1 MKTKV
6 RLCKLLFSTRLLV
19 SLLIIL
25 GILECLQWLQGE
37 GKSSKSLLLSDY
49 PELSSSSMMSSS
61 SSNFASSAG
70 LPGTAVPASELAKV
84 KIEPEKKST
93 DNHQNILLL
102 AYARSGK
109 LHILIQRVFW
119 HSNGE
124 IIVVKAPLSRE
135 SFCQLVQGQLTIM
148 NHCSGDSCH
157 INDTSMQLRY
167 TVLSSKRDKTI
178 LPDTGV
184 FMMIS

>member
-1 MKTKV
+1 MKTKL

-25 GILECLQWLQGE
+25 GILEGLQWLQGE

-61 SSNFASSAG
+61 SSNFPSSAH
-70 LPGTAVPASELAKV
+70 LPETAVPASEMTKV

-93 DNHQNILLL
+93 HTHQNILLL

-109 LHILIQRVFW
+109 LHILIQRVFFLN
-119 HSNGE
+119 SYGE

-157 INDTSMQLRY
+157 IYDTSRQLRY
-167 TVLSSKRDKTI
+167 TVLSSKRD
-178 LPDTGV
+178 L
-184 FMMIS
+184 

>member
-25 GILECLQWLQGE
+25 GILEGLQWLQGE
-37 GKSSKSLLLSDY
+37 EKSSKSLLLSDY

-61 SSNFASSAG
+61 SSNFASSAH
-70 LPGTAVPASELAKV
+70 LPETAVPASEKTKV

-93 DNHQNILLL
+93 HTHQNILLL

-109 LHILIQRVFW
+109 LHVLTQRVF
-119 HSNGE
+119 E
-124 IIVVKAPLSRE
+124 IQMVKWLLWRLLFHGRAFVSWYKGSL
-135 SFCQLVQGQLTIM
+135 LLWTTVQV
-148 NHCSGDSCH
+148 
-157 INDTSMQLRY
+157 INVIWYKQA
-167 TVLSSKRDKTI
+167 I
-178 LPDTGV
+178 
-184 FMMIS
+184 

>member
-6 RLCKLLFSTRLLV
+6 RLCKLVFSTRLLV

-25 GILECLQWLQGE
+25 GILEGLQWLQGE

-93 DNHQNILLL
+93 DTHQNILLL

-109 LHILIQRVFW
+109 LHILIQRVFV
-119 HSNGE
+119 
-124 IIVVKAPLSRE
+124 IQMVKSLLWRLLFHGRAFVSWYKGSL
-135 SFCQLVQGQLTIM
+135 LLWT
-148 NHCSGDSCH
+148 
-157 INDTSMQLRY
+157 
-167 TVLSSKRDKTI
+167 TV
-178 LPDTGV
+178 
-184 FMMIS
+184 

>member
-1 MKTKV
+1 MKTKM

-61 SSNFASSAG
+61 SSNFASSAH
-70 LPGTAVPASELAKV
+70 LPETALAASEMTKV

-93 DNHQNILLL
+93 HTHQNILLL

-109 LHILIQRVFW
+109 LHILTQRVF
-119 HSNGE
+119 SC
-124 IIVVKAPLSRE
+124 P
-135 SFCQLVQGQLTIM
+135 GQL
-148 NHCSGDSCH
+148 N
-157 INDTSMQLRY
+157 R
-167 TVLSSKRDKTI
+167 
-178 LPDTGV
+178 
-184 FMMIS
+184 

>member
-1 MKTKV
+1 MKTKL

-61 SSNFASSAG
+61 SSNFASSAH
-70 LPGTAVPASELAKV
+70 LPETALPASEMTKV
-84 KIEPEKKST
+84 KMEPEKKST
-93 DNHQNILLL
+93 HTHQNILLL

-119 HSNGE
+119 NTNGE

-157 INDTSMQLRY
+157 VYETSSMLEKMKKSDDYRKMKADSGF
-167 TVLSSKRDKTI
+167 L
-178 LPDTGV
+178 
-184 FMMIS
+184 

>member
-70 LPGTAVPASELAKV
+70 LPETALPVSEMTKV
-84 KIEPEKKST
+84 KMEPEKKST
-93 DNHQNILLL
+93 HTHQNILLL

-109 LHILIQRVFW
+109 LYISGMDKV
-119 HSNGE
+119 
-124 IIVVKAPLSRE
+124 
-135 SFCQLVQGQLTIM
+135 SFFHRDRAGQGQKFI
-148 NHCSGDSCH
+148 G
-157 INDTSMQLRY
+157 RG
-167 TVLSSKRDKTI
+167 
-178 LPDTGV
+178 GV
-184 FMMIS
+184 EV

>member
-70 LPGTAVPASELAKV
+70 LPGTAVPASEL

-93 DNHQNILLL
+93 DTHQNILLL

-148 NHCSGDSCH
+148 NHCSGDSCN
-157 INDTSMQLRY
+157 IYIYETSMQ
-167 TVLSSKRDKTI
+167 
-178 LPDTGV
+178 
-184 FMMIS
+184 

>member
-25 GILECLQWLQGE
+25 GILECLQRLQGE

-70 LPGTAVPASELAKV
+70 LPGTALPASEMTKV
-84 KIEPEKKST
+84 KMEPEKKST
-93 DNHQNILLL
+93 HTHQNILLL

-109 LHILIQRVFW
+109 LYI
-119 HSNGE
+119 SGMD
-124 IIVVKAPLSRE
+124 RE
-135 SFCQLVQGQLTIM
+135 GFFSQGQGGARPKIYGEGRGGGLDLWGGANTAY
-148 NHCSGDSCH
+148 
-157 INDTSMQLRY
+157 TS
-167 TVLSSKRDKTI
+167 
-178 LPDTGV
+178 
-184 FMMIS
+184 